1 MNKVI
6 SLAKVE
12 GKLALRSVD
21 GVLFGMGMP
30 LGVLL
35 LTTMI
40 AGNQQAGDASYTF
53 LDSSFSSLLVVGI
66 CATAFMGIPLT
77 ICDYRDKKILK
88 HFFVTPA
95 SPGHLIAT
103 QVVIAMVTA
112 ILSAGLIVFVSTI
125 FLGYRMQG
133 SWGLLIASYFLV
145 MIAMYSLGLLIASLC
160 KNMKI
165 ANVVC
170 SLVYFPM
177 LFLSGAV
184 IPFELFPSGMQKAAN
199 VLPLT
204 QGVQLLKSV
213 SLNQPVGNPQF
224 VLILLLAITITGFG
238 LAVKFFRWE

>member
-6 SLAKVE
+6 NLAKVE
-12 GKLALRSVD
+12 GKLAIRSID
-21 GVLFGMGMP
+21 GILFGIGMP

-40 AGNQQAGDASYTF
+40 AGNKQAGNTSYTF

-103 QVVIAMVTA
+103 QVLVAMTTA
-112 ILSAGLIVFVSTI
+112 IISAGLVALAAIVF
-125 FLGYRMQG
+125 LDYRMQG
-133 SWGLLIASYFLV
+133 NWL
-145 MIAMYSLGLLIASLC
+145 LLIASLC

-165 ANVVC
+165 ANLVC

-184 IPFELFPSGMQKAAN
+184 IPFEIFPRGMQKVAS

-224 VLILLLAITITGFG
+224 VIILLSVISIVGFG
-238 LAVKFFRWE
+238 LAAKFFRWE

>member
-1 MNKVI
+1 MNKVL

-12 GKLALRSVD
+12 GKLALRSID
-21 GVLFGMGMP
+21 GVLFGIGMP

-40 AGNQQAGDASYTF
+40 AGNKQAGTTSYTF

-95 SPGHLIAT
+95 SPVHLIAT
-103 QVVIAMVTA
+103 QVLIAMIIA
-112 ILSAGLIVFVSTI
+112 IISAGLVAFVAVF
-125 FLGYRMQG
+125 FLDYHMQG
-133 SWGLLIASYFLV
+133 SWRLLIASYFLV
-145 MIAMYSLGLLIASLC
+145 MISMYSLGLLIASLC
-160 KNMKI
+160 KNIKI
-165 ANVVC
+165 ANLIC

-184 IPFELFPSGMQKAAN
+184 IPFELFPNGMQRIAN
-199 VLPLT
+199 ILPLT

-213 SLNQPVGNPQF
+213 SLNQSVGNPQF
-224 VLILLLAITITGFG
+224 VLVLLIGITILGFG
-238 LAVKFFRWE
+238 LAAKLFRWE

>member
-1 MNKVI
+1 MNKVL
-6 SLAKVE
+6 SLTKIEA
-12 GKLALRSVD
+12 KLALRSID
-21 GVLFGMGMP
+21 GVLFGIGMP

-40 AGNQQAGDASYTF
+40 AGNKQAGAASYTF

-103 QVVIAMVTA
+103 QVLVAMITA
-112 ILSAGLIVFVSTI
+112 IISATLVALVSVV

-133 SWGLLIASYFLV
+133 NWVVLIASYFLV
-145 MIAMYSLGLLIASLC
+145 MIAMYGLGLLIASLC
-160 KNMKI
+160 KNIKI
-165 ANVVC
+165 ANLVC

-184 IPFELFPSGMQKAAN
+184 IPFEIFPEGMQKVAN

-224 VLILLLAITITGFG
+224 VLVLLIGIAIVSFG
-238 LAVKFFRWE
+238 LAAKLFRWE

>member
-6 SLAKVE
+6 NLAKVE
-12 GKLALRSVD
+12 GKLAIRSID
-21 GVLFGMGMP
+21 GILFGIGMP

-40 AGNQQAGDASYTF
+40 AGNKQAGNTSYTF

-103 QVVIAMVTA
+103 QVLVAMTTA
-112 ILSAGLIVFVSTI
+112 IISAGLVALAAIVF
-125 FLGYRMQG
+125 LDYRMQG
-133 SWGLLIASYFLV
+133 NWLLLIASYFLV

-165 ANVVC
+165 ANLVC
-170 SLVYFPM
+170 SLVDFPM

-184 IPFELFPSGMQKAAN
+184 IPFEIFPRGMQKVAS

-224 VLILLLAITITGFG
+224 VIILLSVISIVGFG
-238 LAVKFFRWE
+238 LAAKFFRWE

>member
-1 MNKVI
+1 MNKVL

-12 GKLALRSVD
+12 GKLALRSID
-21 GVLFGMGMP
+21 GVLFGIGMP

-40 AGNQQAGDASYTF
+40 AGNKQAGTTSYTF

-95 SPGHLIAT
+95 SPIHLIAT
-103 QVVIAMVTA
+103 QVLIAMITA
-112 ILSAGLIVFVSTI
+112 IISAGLVAFVAVF
-125 FLGYRMQG
+125 FLDYRMQG

-145 MIAMYSLGLLIASLC
+145 MISMYSLGLLIASLC
-160 KNMKI
+160 KNIKI
-165 ANVVC
+165 ANLIC

-184 IPFELFPSGMQKAAN
+184 IPFELFPNGMQRIAN
-199 VLPLT
+199 ILPLT

-213 SLNQPVGNPQF
+213 SLNQPIGNPQF
-224 VLILLLAITITGFG
+224 VLVLLIGITILGFG
-238 LAVKFFRWE
+238 LAAKFFRWE

>member
-1 MNKVI
+1 MNKVL
-6 SLAKVE
+6 SLAKIE
-12 GKLALRSVD
+12 GKLALRSID
-21 GVLFGMGMP
+21 GVLFGIGMP

-40 AGNQQAGDASYTF
+40 AGNKQAGNASYTF

-103 QVVIAMVTA
+103 QVLIAMATA
-112 ILSAGLIVFVSTI
+112 MISASLVALVSVF

-165 ANVVC
+165 ANLVC

-184 IPFELFPSGMQKAAN
+184 IPFELFPSGMQKVAN

-224 VLILLLAITITGFG
+224 VLILLLAISIIGFG
-238 LAVKFFRWE
+238 LAARFFRWE

>member
-1 MNKVI
+1 
-6 SLAKVE
+6 
-12 GKLALRSVD
+12 
-21 GVLFGMGMP
+21 
-30 LGVLL
+30 
-35 LTTMI
+35 
-40 AGNQQAGDASYTF
+40 
-53 LDSSFSSLLVVGI
+53 
-66 CATAFMGIPLT
+66 MGIPLT

-103 QVVIAMVTA
+103 QVLVAMTTA
-112 ILSAGLIVFVSTI
+112 IISAGLVALAAIVF
-125 FLGYRMQG
+125 LDYRMQG
-133 SWGLLIASYFLV
+133 NWLLLIASYFLV

-165 ANVVC
+165 ANLVC

-184 IPFELFPSGMQKAAN
+184 IPFEIFPRGMQKIAS

-224 VLILLLAITITGFG
+224 VIILLSVISIVGFG
-238 LAVKFFRWE
+238 LAAKFFRWE